1 VTSVLVVG
9 LGETGVRTARQLLD
23 TPGVD
28 RVTVG
33 ARSAP
38 RARAVAQALHDG
50 AEAHVLDDE
59 FTLPDGIDAI
69 AAAVP
74 PEADV
79 ALARAAVD
87 RGIPYASVGDDPGA
101 VRALLDLDSD
111 ARARGIRILVGCGL
125 APGLSDVLVHH
136 AGALLDSVDE
146 VHVARFGIGGPAC
159 AAVARRALREPNCEW
174 RDGEFVQ
181 DRHRGDE
188 LIWFPDPVGAR
199 ECALVATGVEL
210 LVGSTP
216 GIERVTARLG
226 LPPARRLPTPGP
238 FSSRL
243 RGGGAASFDAT
254 FGAMRAEVWGWR
266 GPARDTVVYGVI
278 ERTTVAA
285 GTVLGVATAWLAGAL
300 PEVGDRAPGA
310 SGLGTAVKPVP
321 FLAELARRGVKAAVF
336 EGVAI
341 A

>member
-50 AEAHVLDDE
+50 AESYVLDDDFSIPE
-59 FTLPDGIDAI
+59 GIDAI

-74 PEADV
+74 ADADV

-87 RGIPYASVGDDPGA
+87 RGISYASVGDDPAA
-101 VRALLDLDSD
+101 VRALLDLDAT
-111 ARARGIRILVGCGL
+111 ARTRGIRVIAGCGL
-125 APGLSDVLVHH
+125 APGLSDVLVRH
-136 AGALLDSVDE
+136 AGDLLDSVDE
-146 VHVARFGIGGPAC
+146 VHVARFGISGPAC
-159 AAVARRALREPNCEW
+159 AATARRALREPNCEW
-174 RDGEFVQ
+174 RDGAFVQ

-188 LIWFPDPVGAR
+188 LVWFPDPVGSR

-210 LVGSTP
+210 LASSIP
-216 GIERVTARLG
+216 GVERVTARLG
-226 LPPARRLPTPGP
+226 VPPARRFPAPGVV
-238 FSSRL
+238 SSRSRSRSL
-243 RGGGAASFDAT
+243 DAS

-266 GPARDTVVYGVI
+266 GTARDTVVYGVI
-278 ERTTVAA
+278 ERTAVAA

-300 PEVGDRAPGA
+300 PEVGDGEPGA

-321 FLAELARRGVKAAVF
+321 FLAELAQRGVKAAVF

>member
-28 RVTVG
+28 RVTVA
-33 ARSAP
+33 ARTAP

-50 AEAHVLDDE
+50 AESYVLDDE
-59 FTLPDGIDAI
+59 YTIPDGVDTI
-69 AAAVP
+69 AAALP
-74 PEADV
+74 PDADV
-79 ALARAAVD
+79 ALARVAID
-87 RGIPYASVGDDPGA
+87 RGIPYASVGDDPVG
-101 VRALLDLDSD
+101 VRALLDLD
-111 ARARGIRILVGCGL
+111 ATARGRGVRVVAGCGL

-136 AGALLDSVDE
+136 AGDLLDSVDE

-159 AAVARRALREPNCEW
+159 AAVARRALRDPHCEW
-174 RDGEFVQ
+174 RDGELTE

-199 ECALVATGVEL
+199 ECALVAMGVEL
-210 LVGSTP
+210 LARSMP
-216 GIERVTARLG
+216 GVVRVTARLG
-226 LPPARRLPTPGP
+226 LPPARRFPAPGLL
-238 FSSRL
+238 SSRS
-243 RGGGAASFDAT
+243 RTGALDAS

-266 GPARDTVVYGVI
+266 GTARDTVVYGVI
-278 ERTTVAA
+278 ERTAVAA

>member
-28 RVTVG
+28 RLTVG
-33 ARSAP
+33 ARTAT

-50 AEAHVLDDE
+50 AESHVLDDDL
-59 FTLPDGIDAI
+59 TLPDGIDAI

-79 ALARAAVD
+79 VLARAAVD

-101 VRALLDLDSD
+101 VRALLDLDAD
-111 ARARGIRILVGCGL
+111 ARAKGIGILVGCGL

-136 AGALLDSVDE
+136 AGDLLDSVDE
-146 VHVARFGIGGPAC
+146 VHVARFGIAGPAC
-159 AAVARRALREPNCEW
+159 AAVARRALREPNREW
-174 RDGEFVQ
+174 RDGEYVQ

-188 LIWFPDPVGAR
+188 LIWFPDPVDAR

-210 LVGSTP
+210 LVGSIP
-216 GIERVTARLG
+216 GVGRVTARLG
-226 LPPARRLPTPGP
+226 LPPARRLPAPGVLGP
-238 FSSRL
+238 RP
-243 RGGGAASFDAT
+243 RGRGSGFDPT

-266 GPARDTVVYGVI
+266 GTARDTVVYGVI
-278 ERTTVAA
+278 ERTAVAA
-285 GTVLGVATAWLAGAL
+285 GTVLGVAAAWLAGAL
-300 PEVGDRAPGA
+300 PEVGDRVLGA

>member
-1 VTSVLVVG
+1 VTSVLVAG

-50 AEAHVLDDE
+50 AESCVLDDE

-74 PEADV
+74 PDADV

-87 RGIPYASVGDDPGA
+87 RGIPYASLGDDPEA
-101 VRALLDLDSD
+101 VRALLDLDSN
-111 ARARGIRILVGCGL
+111 ARARGIGILVGCGL

-136 AGALLDSVDE
+136 AGDLLDPVDE

-159 AAVARRALREPNCEW
+159 ASVARRALREPNREW
-174 RDGEFVQ
+174 RDGEFTQ

-188 LIWFPDPVGAR
+188 LIWFPDPIGAR
-199 ECALVATGVEL
+199 ECALVASGVEL
-210 LVGSTP
+210 LVRSTP
-216 GIERVTARLG
+216 RVERVTARLG
-226 LPPARRLPTPGP
+226 VPPARRFRPPGA
-238 FSSRL
+238 FSGRA
-243 RGGGAASFDAT
+243 RGGALDAT

-266 GPARDTVVYGVI
+266 GTTRDTVVYGVI
-278 ERTTVAA
+278 ERTAVAA

-300 PEVGDRAPGA
+300 AEVGERAPGA